1 MSREPIWM
9 DWGDD
14 GKDYELFRALPARWH
29 LVGVFREK
37 LEDGR
42 SVGRVVASLYSES
55 ALRESLAASLE
66 VVRKAYGS
74 RLVRVVLMSKAQIEA
89 GTLRGVGPP
98 QNTGGQ

>member
-14 GKDYELFRALPARWH
+14 GEAYELFRALPARFH

-42 SVGRVVASLYSES
+42 SVGRVIASTND
-55 ALRESLAASLE
+55 AVGLAACLE
-66 VVRKAYGS
+66 VVRKEYG
-74 RLVRVVLMSKAQIEA
+74 RKLRRVILMTKAQIEA
-89 GTLRGVGPP
+89 GTLRGAVPP
-98 QNTGGQ
+98 QNTGEQ